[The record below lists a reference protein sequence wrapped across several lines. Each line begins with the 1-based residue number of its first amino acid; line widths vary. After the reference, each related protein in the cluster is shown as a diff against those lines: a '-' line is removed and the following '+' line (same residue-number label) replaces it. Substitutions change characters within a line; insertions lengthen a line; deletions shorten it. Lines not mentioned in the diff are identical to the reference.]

1 MNTWI
6 VGHAPA
12 GYLIQKPRLGD
23 DSSLVK
29 SGEKTF
35 FMRGRIMAG
44 QADLT
49 GNVFGLSD
57 FQWLTKQEA
66 GKRLHPK
73 YYSAVEKMMSD
84 RW

>member
-23 DSSLVK
+23 NSSVLEP
-29 SGEKTF
+29 GEKTL

-44 QADLT
+44 QADLM
-49 GNVFGLSD
+49 GNLFGLSD
-57 FQWLTKQEA
+57 FQWSTKQEA
-66 GKRLHPK
+66 GKRLPPK
-73 YYSAVEKMMSD
+73 YFSAVEKIMSD
-84 RW
+84 R

>member
-12 GYLIQKPRLGD
+12 GYLIQKPRFGE
-23 DSSLVK
+23 DSSLVEP
-29 SGEKTF
+29 GEKTF

-66 GKRLHPK
+66 GNRLPAQ
-73 YYSAVEKMMSD
+73 YFSAVEKMMSD
-84 RW
+84 R